1 MRRIQPILALLCV
14 YLMLAPFAIA
24 QEKQPPPRTPVIQ
37 DPNGGFLGFI
47 RRNYERPDI
56 APIDLGNSGRLE
68 SLLRAGRIYLS
79 LQDAIALALE
89 NNLDIAIQRYTPFLA
104 QADLLRA
111 SAGGLLRGVPSNVQG
126 GASGVGAGVSGGGLG
141 ASAGGS
147 SSAGSGSSGVN
158 GVITQLGPTT
168 PNLDPTLTGFMTWGH
183 FSQPQ
188 SSTAVTGTTT
198 LISRRQLYDFSVS
211 KGFLT
216 GTNAQLSFN
225 NTLVKQNSAFNL
237 INPSIGSSLD
247 LTISQHL
254 LQGFGM
260 ALNNRDIR
268 VAKNN
273 LKVSDLTFKSQV
285 INTVAGVILLYY
297 DLVSFHQQVKVTQQA
312 LATAEKLYNDNKK
325 QVEIGTLAPISIV
338 QAEAEVATRQQ
349 DLTIAQT
356 NVLEQET
363 ILKNA
368 LSRTGVAS
376 PSVSDARIV
385 PTDSIRIPD
394 VEPVQ
399 PVQDL
404 IDQALQNRPELASSR
419 INIENAK
426 IRLIGSRNGLLPT
439 IDVFGELT
447 NNALAGQYNPLR
459 GPAPGTPGFVTNPN
473 VALPDPF
480 FIGGLGSTLGQI
492 FSRNFPDYRI
502 GLQMNIP
509 LRNRAARSDYVRDQ
523 LDFRTSELTLQR
535 QVNQIRVDVRNAQIA
550 LQQARARY
558 QAATKSR
565 VLEEQTLDA
574 EQKKYALGAST
585 IYQVIQIQR
594 DLATSQG
601 NEVTAESNYIRAKT
615 NLDVATGQLL
625 SVHSVDIE
633 EAKSGVVARP
643 PSALPVLDQ
652 NGGNAGKGN
661 R

>member
-14 YLMLAPFAIA
+14 YLTLAPFSIA
-24 QEKQPPPRTPVIQ
+24 QEKQASPRTPVIQ
-37 DPNGGFLGFI
+37 EPNGGFLGFI
-47 RRNYERPDI
+47 RRNYERSEI

-68 SLLRAGRIYLS
+68 SLLRAGKIYLS

-141 ASAGGS
+141 ASTGGAS
-147 SSAGSGSSGVN
+147 GASSGSSGVN

-168 PNLDPTLTGFMTWGH
+168 PNLDPTFTGFMSWGH

-188 SSTAVTGTTT
+188 SSTRVTGTTT

-225 NTLVKQNSAFNL
+225 NTLVNQNSFANL

-247 LTISQHL
+247 LTVSQHL
-254 LQGFGM
+254 LQGFGF

-268 VAKNN
+268 VAKIN
-273 LKVSDLTFKSQV
+273 LKVGDLTFKSQV
-285 INTVAGVILLYY
+285 INTVSGVILLYY
-297 DLVSFHQQVKVTQQA
+297 DLVSFNQQVKVTQQA

-349 DLTIAQT
+349 DLTIAET

-376 PSVSDARIV
+376 PSVADARIV

-419 INIENAK
+419 LNIESAK

-447 NNALAGQYNPLR
+447 NNALAGQINTVP
-459 GPAPGTPGFVTNPN
+459 PPPGSGFLPGSQGV
-473 VALPDPF
+473 PDPF
-480 FIGGLGSTLGQI
+480 FIGGFGSTLGQV
-492 FSRNFPDYRI
+492 FGRNFPDYRI

-523 LDFRTSELTLQR
+523 LDFRQSELTLQR
-535 QVNQIRVDVRNAQIA
+535 QVNQIRVDVKNAQIA

-625 SVHSVDIE
+625 SVHNVDIE

-652 NGGNAGKGN
+652 NGGNTGKGS